1 MTRGWPAA
9 APEQLETWAARA
21 ARMRRERRA
30 QEAKEPPLPPVEQA
44 GEPAQAVGEQ
54 APANRHGSAAPRWAP
69 APPPAN
75 RCRRGI
81 RLQQERKSAS
91 ELRARARQA
100 SRAVL
105 APQAEPAA
113 RAGAQGR
120 PPPAEA
126 QARVRAGARG
136 RPPSAE
142 PPGRVS
148 ESWVV
153 RA

>member
-9 APEQLETWAARA
+9 APEQLEPWAARA
-21 ARMRRERRA
+21 APAAWMRRERRA
-30 QEAKEPPLPPVEQA
+30 QQAKEPPLPPVEQA
-44 GEPAQAVGEQ
+44 GEPAQAVGER
-54 APANRHGSAAPRWAP
+54 ASANRHGSAAPRWAP

-81 RLQQERKSAS
+81 RLQQERQSAW
-91 ELRARARQA
+91 ELRAWARRA
-100 SRAVL
+100 SRAGL
-105 APQAEPAA
+105 APQAV
-113 RAGAQGR
+113 
-120 PPPAEA
+120 A
-126 QARVRAGARG
+126 QARLGAGARG
-136 RPPSAE
+136 RPPPAE

>member
-21 ARMRRERRA
+21 ARAAPAAWMRRERRA
-30 QEAKEPPLPPVEQA
+30 QQAKEPPLPPVEQA

-105 APQAEPAA
+105 APQAEP
-113 RAGAQGR
+113 G
-120 PPPAEA
+120 
-126 QARVRAGARG
+126 VRAGARG
-136 RPPSAE
+136 RPPPAE

>member
-9 APEQLETWAARA
+9 APEQLEPWAARA
-21 ARMRRERRA
+21 APAAWMRRERRA
-30 QEAKEPPLPPVEQA
+30 QQAWEPTLPPVEKA

-100 SRAVL
+100 SRAAM
-105 APQAEPAA
+105 APQAVAAA
-113 RAGAQGR
+113 RAG
-120 PPPAEA
+120 
-126 QARVRAGARG
+126 AGARG
-136 RPPSAE
+136 RPPPAE

-148 ESWVV
+148 ESWVL

>member
-21 ARMRRERRA
+21 ARAAPAAWMRRERRA
-30 QEAKEPPLPPVEQA
+30 QQAKEPPLPPVEQA

-100 SRAVL
+100 SRAAM
-105 APQAEPAA
+105 APQAVAAA
-113 RAGAQGR
+113 RAG
-120 PPPAEA
+120 
-126 QARVRAGARG
+126 AGARG
-136 RPPSAE
+136 RPPPAE

-148 ESWVV
+148 ESWVL